1 MRNKY
6 LFFGILVILLSGL
19 TLTGCETEPPELP
32 EPTEKTYTVWS
43 YTASYSEYS
52 NTFGALSDGYYR
64 RTEVFSGEI
73 NYSAIPTE
81 YKRNWTEN
89 EIYNWFLGRDFI
101 SSEANQMK
109 AWVITHEHCLVAS
122 RSGSIVYMLIK

>member
-1 MRNKY
+1 MRNWKHW
-6 LFFGILVILLSGL
+6 ILVAIIAIFGVMLA
-19 TLTGCETEPPELP
+19 GCYMDSE
-32 EPTEKTYTVWS
+32 TYTVWS